1 MAGPLTRFVF
11 CYGGSR
17 ASPDTGQQFVVGKIP
32 MLDSVWDVV
41 HTAVRPVVGGA
52 VGVVMAQHAQA
63 NSGATIAAAA
73 LGGGAALASHV
84 VKTSTRVGVNAS
96 PEPVSNI
103 VASLLED
110 LGVAGLVSFAVFH
123 PAAAATVAAVV
134 LAAGL
139 ALVALLA
146 SRIRRTWRRRRD
158 ARLRRSGD
166 RTAGGGLSPQRQD
179 VTLPPA
185 RNGGRAAASRFVGQ
199 VHAAAE
205 AGRCDGN
212 VAGCRRDD
220 QDEIMTNGSAPGE
233 GDGSPEPDT
242 RLELRVSHA
251 DRDRV
256 VETLTAAA
264 SEGLLAADELDDRV
278 ESALSARTRGELAV
292 LTADLPP
299 SGIERHAKEL
309 IRIDQRFGDVTRAG
323 QWVVPR
329 RMEIKL
335 TAGDVTLD
343 FTRALIIRDTV
354 RIDVDLGLGGDL
366 TLVTRPGVVVDTDG
380 LTGRLADVKVSPAV
394 DPHVPVILRVELV
407 GRVRGGGVVVRFP
420 RRTFLQWLLRKP
432 RPYQPQR

>member
-1 MAGPLTRFVF
+1 
-11 CYGGSR
+11 
-17 ASPDTGQQFVVGKIP
+17 
-32 MLDSVWDVV
+32 
-41 HTAVRPVVGGA
+41 
-52 VGVVMAQHAQA
+52 
-63 NSGATIAAAA
+63 
-73 LGGGAALASHV
+73 
-84 VKTSTRVGVNAS
+84 
-96 PEPVSNI
+96 
-103 VASLLED
+103 
-110 LGVAGLVSFAVFH
+110 
-123 PAAAATVAAVV
+123 
-134 LAAGL
+134 
-139 ALVALLA
+139 
-146 SRIRRTWRRRRD
+146 
-158 ARLRRSGD
+158 
-166 RTAGGGLSPQRQD
+166 
-179 VTLPPA
+179 
-185 RNGGRAAASRFVGQ
+185 
-199 VHAAAE
+199 
-205 AGRCDGN
+205 
-212 VAGCRRDD
+212 
-220 QDEIMTNGSAPGE
+220 MTNGSAPGS
-233 GDGSPEPDT
+233 GPAEPDA

-299 SGIERHAKEL
+299 SGIERQAKDL

-343 FTRALIIRDTV
+343 FTRALIVRDTV

-380 LTGRLADVKVSPAV
+380 LIGRLADVKVPPAA
-394 DPHVPVILRVELV
+394 DPHVPVILRVELA

-432 RPYQPQR
+432 RPYHPQR

>member
-1 MAGPLTRFVF
+1 
-11 CYGGSR
+11 
-17 ASPDTGQQFVVGKIP
+17 
-32 MLDSVWDVV
+32 
-41 HTAVRPVVGGA
+41 
-52 VGVVMAQHAQA
+52 
-63 NSGATIAAAA
+63 
-73 LGGGAALASHV
+73 
-84 VKTSTRVGVNAS
+84 
-96 PEPVSNI
+96 
-103 VASLLED
+103 
-110 LGVAGLVSFAVFH
+110 
-123 PAAAATVAAVV
+123 
-134 LAAGL
+134 
-139 ALVALLA
+139 
-146 SRIRRTWRRRRD
+146 
-158 ARLRRSGD
+158 
-166 RTAGGGLSPQRQD
+166 
-179 VTLPPA
+179 
-185 RNGGRAAASRFVGQ
+185 
-199 VHAAAE
+199 
-205 AGRCDGN
+205 
-212 VAGCRRDD
+212 
-220 QDEIMTNGSAPGE
+220 MTNGSAPG
-233 GDGSPEPDT
+233 DGSPEPET

-264 SEGLLAADELDDRV
+264 GEGLLAADELDDRV

-299 SGIERHAKEL
+299 SGIERHAKDL

-343 FTRALIIRDTV
+343 FTRALIVRDTV

-420 RRTFLQWLLRKP
+420 RRSFLQWLLRKP